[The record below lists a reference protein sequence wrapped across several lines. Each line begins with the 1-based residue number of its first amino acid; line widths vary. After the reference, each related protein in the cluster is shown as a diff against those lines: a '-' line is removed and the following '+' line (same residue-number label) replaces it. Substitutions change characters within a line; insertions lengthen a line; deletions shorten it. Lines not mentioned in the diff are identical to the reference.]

1 MTSLKAADFSTDDVL
16 ALYRLRWRVELG
28 FKRLKS
34 VIGLH
39 GPPGTDARSARP
51 YILAHLLLLLLLE
64 PSVDAL
70 EDSPRWA
77 CAA

>member
-1 MTSLKAADFSTDDVL
+1 
-16 ALYRLRWRVELG
+16 
-28 FKRLKS
+28 

-51 YILAHLLLLLLLE
+51 YILAHLVMLLLLE

-70 EDSPRWA
+70 EDSPRSA
-77 CAA
+77 YAA